1 MLIKM
6 FGLFSLEGSGFTI
19 CLGIILL
26 LTGIVMYYCKSKI
39 TQTEHKLNSMFGLI
53 TDLHEEMSDLK
64 AHIQHANDPAAQDD
78 DTSVRKLN
86 IDATGVLENDND
98 SAVESDEES
107 DAESDDESDAES
119 DAGVES
125 VANVEMRTT
134 AKGGDTPFHES
145 HQGFSG
151 GSINESSFLN
161 HPYSELIPRSS
172 ESDQQS
178 DESDSQSEDDTD
190 GENNIKVVDLGEIEE
205 LSVENLD
212 DPAPV
217 GNETPGKVED
227 EEPINYSNLKV
238 GHLRQL
244 VKDRQLASNVNKIRK
259 LDLVQLLES
268 SA

>member
-19 CLGIILL
+19 CIGIILL

-64 AHIQHANDPAAQDD
+64 AHIQHANDPIAQDD

-86 IDATGVLENDND
+86 IDATGVLEND
-98 SAVESDEES
+98 SAVECDEESDEES
-107 DAESDDESDAES
+107 DAESD
-119 DAGVES
+119 AGAES

-134 AKGGDTPFHES
+134 AEGGDTPFHAH

-161 HPYSELIPRSS
+161 HPYNELIPRSS
-172 ESDQQS
+172 ESDQES

-217 GNETPGKVED
+217 DDETPGKVEG

-268 SA
+268 TA